1 MSLLKYAS
9 ESQLNIQQI
18 FCYRLLE
25 TLVPSTNL
33 GMVAVSFILFTSV
46 NVALPAPLCGLQWD
60 FLQIQVDSRFWLLKH
75 HSDLASPAGAVW
87 D

>member
-33 GMVAVSFILFTSV
+33 GMVAVSLIHSV
-46 NVALPAPLCGLQWD
+46 HICECSSTISSVQSAMGFSSNSG
-60 FLQIQVDSRFWLLKH
+60 
-75 HSDLASPAGAVW
+75 
-87 D
+87 